1 MINNFKGKNIVQ
13 PTGGS
18 RGGWGGKFFGML
30 RAAPMAEFQLKM
42 FGAQQ
47 EKMTEEVGKR
57 KMGEAAAKAAG
68 NIIQQR
74 TQSSDALEHAKNV
87 HNTVYQQYGADHPD
101 VAAGKVKATDFV
113 FPGMAAY
120 GMPENTGSM
129 TWSSRSAAQAAET
142 KAEIKSRE
150 QNATVAEGATKK
162 NDNDGETNVKQPKVT
177 PPSATPPWHRG

>member
-1 MINNFKGKNIVQ
+1 MINNFKGNNIVQ

-18 RGGWGGKFFGML
+18 RGRWGGKFFGML
-30 RAAPMAEFQLKM
+30 RAAPMAELNLRM

-47 EKMTEEVGKR
+47 EKMTEEMGKR

-74 TQSSDALEHAKNV
+74 MQSSDALEHAKNV
-87 HNTVYQQYGADHPD
+87 HNTVYQQYGADHPEV
-101 VAAGKVKATDFV
+101 VAKNVKATDFV

-129 TWSSRSAAQAAET
+129 TWSSRSAAEAARVRD
-142 KAEIKSRE
+142 EIKSRE
-150 QNATVAEGATKK
+150 QNAPVGEGATKK
-162 NDNDGETNVKQPKVT
+162 NDNDGETNVKPPKVT

>member
-1 MINNFKGKNIVQ
+1 
-13 PTGGS
+13 
-18 RGGWGGKFFGML
+18 
-30 RAAPMAEFQLKM
+30 MADMQLKM
-42 FGAQQ
+42 YGAQQ
-47 EKMTEEVGKR
+47 EKLTEEMGKR
-57 KMGEAAAKAAG
+57 KVGEAAAKAAG

-74 TQSSDALEHAKNV
+74 MQSSDSLEHAKNV
-87 HNTVYQQYGADHPD
+87 HNTVYQQYGEDHPD
-101 VAAGKVKATDFV
+101 VKAGKVKATDFV

-150 QNATVAEGATKK
+150 QNATVSEGATKK
-162 NDNDGETNVKQPKVT
+162 DDNTGETNVPAPKVT